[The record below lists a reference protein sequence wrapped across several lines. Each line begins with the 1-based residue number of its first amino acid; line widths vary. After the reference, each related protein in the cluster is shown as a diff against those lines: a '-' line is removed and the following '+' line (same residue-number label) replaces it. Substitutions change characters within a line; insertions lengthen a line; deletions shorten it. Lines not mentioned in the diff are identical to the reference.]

1 MCIEPYTNPQDL
13 SKKKL
18 GYAFC
23 LEFQEEDRSR
33 IDHFQQKFTIHH
45 FQQKNFSE
53 T

>member
-23 LEFQEEDRSR
+23 LEFLEEDRSR
-33 IDHFQQKFTIHH
+33 IDKIP
-45 FQQKNFSE
+45 FSKKIISKIF
-53 T
+53 